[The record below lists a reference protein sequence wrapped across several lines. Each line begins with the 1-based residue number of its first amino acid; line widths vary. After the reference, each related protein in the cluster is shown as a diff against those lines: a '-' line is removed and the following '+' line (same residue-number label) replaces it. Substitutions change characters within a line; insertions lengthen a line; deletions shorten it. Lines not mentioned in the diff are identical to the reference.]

1 MSWTIVAQ
9 KDFRDAGRSKMLW
22 AVSVLFVLFAAG
34 AAYLYAQIPAL
45 QQGGGN
51 EIATTNLLL
60 FLQTPVGIFV
70 PIIGLMLGYKAIAGE
85 IENGNVKLLLSL
97 PHSRTNVVLGKLVGR
112 ISVLTI
118 ATVLGFTVAL
128 GIVLALYPEFSA
140 VEYVQFTLLTL
151 LFGGAYVS
159 IGIGLSSLT
168 KSTAKAGIGVFSVFV
183 LFNWLWDF
191 IPNLLNWAI
200 NGSFLFAEGAPD
212 WYLVFGRLSP
222 NGAFNGAL
230 MPLLELSPIQQQL
243 LGQAG
248 DAFYL
253 SWWFSLLL
261 LIGWIVLP
269 IALGSYRF
277 QNMDI

>member
-1 MSWTIVAQ
+1 MSWAIVAQ

-34 AAYLYAQIPAL
+34 MAYLYAQIPAL

-97 PHSRTNVVLGKLVGR
+97 PHSRTNVVLGKLIGR

-118 ATVLGFTVAL
+118 ATVVGFTVAL
-128 GIVLALYPEFSA
+128 GVVLALYPEFSA

-168 KSTAKAGIGVFSVFV
+168 KSTAKAGVGVFSVFV
-183 LFNWLWDF
+183 LFNWLWGY

-200 NGSFLFAEGAPD
+200 NGSFLFAEGSPD

-230 MPLLELSPIQQQL
+230 MPLLELSPIQQQI
-243 LGQAG
+243 LGQTG

-277 QNMDI
+277 QSMDI